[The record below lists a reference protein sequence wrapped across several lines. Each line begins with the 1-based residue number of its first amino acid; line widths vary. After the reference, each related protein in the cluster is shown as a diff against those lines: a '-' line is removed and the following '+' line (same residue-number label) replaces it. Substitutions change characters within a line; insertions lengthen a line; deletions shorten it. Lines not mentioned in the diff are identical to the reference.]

1 MLPISVF
8 CIFMLTHGKE
18 VRQVSFLLTA
28 LKALFLKAFR
38 RIGKVRF
45 WVRNGY
51 LLTLINVKYSIY

>member
-1 MLPISVF
+1 
-8 CIFMLTHGKE
+8 MLTHGKE